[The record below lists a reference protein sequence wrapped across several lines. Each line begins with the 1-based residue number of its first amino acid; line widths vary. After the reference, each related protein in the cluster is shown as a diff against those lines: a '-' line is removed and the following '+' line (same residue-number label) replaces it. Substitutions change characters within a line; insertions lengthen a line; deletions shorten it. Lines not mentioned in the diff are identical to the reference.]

1 MFEILGVGVEIVRD
15 WIEFSN
21 VFAVA
26 KSIVLLPK
34 IMKQSNQ
41 KDWPSHRFV

>member
-34 IMKQSNQ
+34 LK
-41 KDWPSHRFV
+41 